1 MPDDLKFQPL
11 QKGGGG
17 GGGGVLQSCFEI
29 LKVDVFKKEV
39 VMCH

>member
-1 MPDDLKFQPL
+1 MRQSKVSAPATRE
-11 QKGGGG
+11 
-17 GGGGVLQSCFEI
+17 GGGGVLESCFEI

>member
-1 MPDDLKFQPL
+1 MRRSKVSAPTKR
-11 QKGGGG
+11 G

>member
-1 MPDDLKFQPL
+1 MRRSKVSAPTKRE
-11 QKGGGG
+11 GGR
-17 GGGGVLQSCFEI
+17 GGGVLESCFEI

>member
-1 MPDDLKFQPL
+1 MRRSRVSAPTKRERV
-11 QKGGGG
+11 
-17 GGGGVLQSCFEI
+17 GGVLESFFEI

>member
-1 MPDDLKFQPL
+1 MRRSKVSAPTTRK
-11 QKGGGG
+11 G
-17 GGGGVLQSCFEI
+17 GGGGVLESCFEI